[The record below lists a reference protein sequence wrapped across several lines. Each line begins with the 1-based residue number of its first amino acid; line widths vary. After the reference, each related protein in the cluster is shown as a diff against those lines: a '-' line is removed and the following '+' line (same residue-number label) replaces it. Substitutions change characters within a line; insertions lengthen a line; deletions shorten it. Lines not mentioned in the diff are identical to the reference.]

1 MKTDYI
7 NPDTIHSLHELLQAR
22 VLKSPESVAY
32 QYFSNTLN
40 SWQAITWQTVYEK
53 TCAWAN
59 AIANE
64 KLQAGDRVAILIKN
78 SLEWVLFE
86 QASYANQLVVVPL
99 YTDDRAENIA
109 YILRDADVKLLLVDG
124 NKHLQRLSTVSGQLD
139 TLNTIVSLENDTGD
153 YFQNKVISCKQW
165 LDQAVI
171 EIPHSLLDRH
181 KLASIVY
188 TSGTTGKPKGVMLSH
203 DNIMQDAWSGVHSID
218 VYPADHFLSFLP
230 ISHMLER
237 TVGYYIPMMS
247 GASVSFSRS
256 ITELAQD
263 MISQNPSVMI
273 TVPRIFERVYNKIDE
288 ALAQKTEIIQT
299 LFHYSIDI
307 AWKHFQYK
315 QKKSSWQ
322 LPFLLL
328 PLFDQLFH
336 KKIREKFGQRFRF
349 AISGGAALDF
359 TIARFFIALGINIAQ
374 GYGLTEFSPV
384 ISVNRLD
391 DNDPKSVGEPLPGV
405 SVGIGE
411 NGELL
416 VKGKSIMQGYWNNE
430 QATGEIIDENGW
442 LHTGDKASII
452 DGKITI
458 TGRIK
463 DIIVLST
470 GEKIPPCEVEQSI
483 MQDPLFENVVV
494 VGESR
499 PYLSA
504 LVIPNNE
511 LANKLING
519 TQNLNDELLKHIK
532 IKMSAFPG
540 YARIH
545 KVSICKEPWTIENGM
560 LTPTLK
566 PRRQFIIEQYHQKI
580 DEMYSRH

>member
-7 NPDTIHSLHELLQAR
+7 NPDTVNSLHELLKAR
-22 VLKSPESVAY
+22 FKKSPDSVAY
-32 QYFSNTLN
+32 RYYSKPSN
-40 SWQAITWQTVYEK
+40 SWQAIDWKTVYEK
-53 TCAWAN
+53 TCLWAN

-64 KLQAGDRVAILIKN
+64 GLQPGDRAAILIKN
-78 SLEWVLFE
+78 SLEWVLYE
-86 QASYANQLVVVPL
+86 QACFANQLVVVPL
-99 YTDDRAENIA
+99 YPEDRAENIA
-109 YILRDADVKLLLVDG
+109 YILRDAGVKLLLVEG
-124 NKHLQRLSTVSGQLD
+124 QNHLQRLSAVADQLGS
-139 TLNTIVSLENDTGD
+139 LNTIVSIESDTGD
-153 YFQNKVISCKQW
+153 DFQDKVITLHQW
-165 LDQAVI
+165 LDQDTVDTQTTT
-171 EIPHSLLDRH
+171 SDRH
-181 KLASIVY
+181 ALASIVY

-203 DNIMQDAWSGVHSID
+203 DNIMQDAWAGVHSID
-218 VYPADHFLSFLP
+218 IYPSDHFLSFLP

-256 ITELAQD
+256 IAELAQD
-263 MISQNPSVMI
+263 MLSQNPSVMI
-273 TVPRIFERVYNKIDE
+273 TVPRIFERVYNKVDE
-288 ALAQKTEIIQT
+288 ALAQKHTFIQT
-299 LFHYSIDI
+299 LFHYSINI

-315 QKKSSWQ
+315 QNKAHWDIQ
-322 LPFLLL
+322 FLLL
-328 PLFDQLFH
+328 PLFDRLFH
-336 KKIREKFGQRFRF
+336 KKIREKFGNQFRF
-349 AISGGAALDF
+349 AISGGAPLDF
-359 TIARFFIALGINIAQ
+359 NIARLFIALGIEIAQ

-384 ISVNRLD
+384 ISVNHLD
-391 DNDPKSVGEPLPGV
+391 DNDPRSVGVPLPGV
-405 SVGIGE
+405 EARIDE
-411 NGELL
+411 HGELL
-416 VKGKSIMQGYWNNE
+416 VKGKCIMQGYWKHE
-430 QATGEIIDENGW
+430 QATREIIDEQGW

-483 MQDPLFENVVV
+483 LQDPLFENIVV

-511 LANKLING
+511 LAKKLNNG
-519 TQNLNDELLKHIK
+519 SKSLNDELLQHIK

-545 KVSICKEPWTIENGM
+545 RVTICEEPWTIENGM

-566 PRRQFIIEQYHQKI
+566 PRRQFIIDQYHNMI